1 LNERVLQENERIAEQ
16 RPPNVQVAKDSDLDE
31 TVEKVRRELQ
41 SLRLEVMKNNSTVVQ
56 RLEALATVSE
66 AKADQEES
74 FEIDKVEFLMSAEAV
89 HGRALELLESV
100 KASRE
105 GTVYLM
111 AYSFDRKDIS
121 EALIGLV
128 GLPKVKLTML
138 VDNRQTLK
146 GPKEQLSVLQE
157 LVSRGVAVRLLSGK
171 GLADEYKAA
180 GRSAKLGGLIG
191 IQHSKLLFVRTGNKT
206 SLALPI
212 GRRPAVAT

>member
-1 LNERVLQENERIAEQ
+1 
-16 RPPNVQVAKDSDLDE
+16 
-31 TVEKVRRELQ
+31 
-41 SLRLEVMKNNSTVVQ
+41 M
-56 RLEALATVSE
+56 SE

-74 FEIDKVEFLMSAEAV
+74 VEIDKTEFLMSAEAV

-111 AYSFDRKDIS
+111 AYSFDRKDIG

-171 GLADEYKAA
+171 GLTDEYKAA
-180 GRSAKLGGLIG
+180 GRSAKIGGLIG
-191 IQHSKLLFVRTGNKT
+191 IQHSKLLFVRTGSKT
-206 SLALPI
+206 HVLIGSANWTTSSRCNVEISSHLISESKSEPMVSLESQLAQLTRQAIELTHAETLHAQRARSQSP
-212 GRRPAVAT
+212 GR